1 MRIHTQFLAACLALA
16 VTTGVLAETSHT
28 RPPGWLWYHDPVP
41 VPPKPPKP
49 PKTKTPSPQPRQGAA
64 TPAQQWSTSWIRE
77 TLPKLRD
84 LAVQDPTP
92 INVKAY
98 LVMQRVAVDRAQRFA
113 EMSTMVTQS
122 DPNLDENSRFPLAT
136 AAAQKHVTAVQA
148 GLTEGIQEIGK
159 TAGLFFFFR
168 SDCEY
173 CHEDLVVLRTLELST
188 GIKIVP
194 ISLDGQG
201 IDDQLFPNY
210 LIDTGQ
216 AARLGVRET
225 PSFYLVRPPDM
236 NNVVEIGQGYL
247 SLDELEK
254 RIVEQSYYRGWI
266 KTNLY
271 EKSRIATPMYVNG
284 QPTGG
289 GDDIAPGDQAVIE
302 QALKS
307 LPPDLVTASA
317 ATPTVQ

>member
-1 MRIHTQFLAACLALA
+1 MRIYTRFLFSCLVVAASTAALA
-16 VTTGVLAETSHT
+16 DSVQT

-41 VPPKPPKP
+41 AHPAAPAKKI
-49 PKTKTPSPQPRQGAA
+49 QPAA
-64 TPAQQWSTSWIRE
+64 SAQPARSQQWSTSWIRE
-77 TLPKLRD
+77 TLPRLRD
-84 LAVQDPTP
+84 LAVEDPSP
-92 INVKAY
+92 DNVKAY

-113 EMSTMVTQS
+113 EVSTMVTQS

-148 GLTEGIQEIGK
+148 GLTEGIQQIGQ
-159 TAGLFFFFR
+159 TAGLFFFFQ

-173 CHEDLVVLRTLELST
+173 CHEDLVVLRTLELTT
-188 GIKIVP
+188 GIKVVP

-210 LIDTGQ
+210 LIDSGQ
-216 AARLGVRET
+216 AARLGVRVT
-225 PSFYLVRPPDM
+225 PSFFLVRPPDL

-271 EKSRIATPMYVNG
+271 EKSRIATPMFVNG
-284 QPTGG
+284 EPTGG
-289 GDDIAPGDQAVIE
+289 GDDVAPGDRAVIE
-302 QALKS
+302 RALQN
-307 LPPDLVTASA
+307 LPREVVSANAS
-317 ATPTVQ
+317 TPVPQ